1 MSELDRDQQQTFA
14 REIVDRLRSRGY
26 EAYWAGGCVRD
37 QLLGKQPKDYD
48 VATNA
53 TPDQVREVFGKRRTL
68 AIGAAFGVIAVVGSR
83 EQGMVEVATFRRD
96 TSYSDGRHPDAVV
109 FSTPEEDAQRRDFTI
124 NGLYYDPLAE
134 RVIDFVGGVA
144 DLKQGIVR
152 AIGDP
157 VARFNEDKLRLL
169 RAVRMAARFGFQLDT
184 ATMQAIQAQAD
195 TVTSVSPERIGQ
207 EMRQMLTIDGR
218 VQALELLVASRLLP
232 EVLPAAVRL
241 IGQSHNHGERSQDA
255 WQFTLEVLALL
266 PTPTFALSLA
276 ALVHLLDDPAEAITA
291 ANDRWRLSNKEYDR
305 ARWLATQATSLV
317 DAPRLPWSR
326 VQPLLIH
333 EGIAELLDLHG
344 ARAAAANGDTAH
356 VAYCREK
363 LALPKA
369 ELDPPP
375 LVTGNDLLQAGFR
388 GGPNFA
394 RWLHD
399 LRVAQLDGIL
409 TTRAAALEQVAQ
421 WHGK

>member
-48 VATNA
+48 VATSA

-68 AIGAAFGVIAVVGSR
+68 AIGAAFGVIAVIGSR
-83 EQGMVEVATFRRD
+83 EQGVVEVATFRRD
-96 TSYSDGRHPDAVV
+96 TSYTDGRHPDAVV

-169 RAVRMAARFGFQLDT
+169 RAVRMAARFGFHLDT

-218 VQALELLVASRLLP
+218 VQALELLVESRLLSA
-232 EVLPAAVRL
+232 VLPAAVRL
-241 IGQSHNHGERSQDA
+241 IGQPLNHDERKQDA
-255 WQFTLEVLALL
+255 WQFTLEVLSLL
-266 PTPTFALSLA
+266 PAPTFALSLA
-276 ALVHLLDDPAEAITA
+276 ALVHLLDDPAAAITS
-291 ANDRWRLSNKEYDR
+291 ANERWRLSNKEHER
-305 ARWLATQATSLV
+305 ARWLAQQATALV
-317 DAPRLPWSR
+317 DAPQLAWSR
-326 VQPLLIH
+326 VQPLLVH
-333 EGIAELLDLHG
+333 EGIAELLDLHA
-344 ARAAAANGDTAH
+344 ARAAAANREAEH
-356 VAYCREK
+356 VAFCRAK
-363 LALPKA
+363 LALPQA

-375 LVTGNDLLQAGFR
+375 LVTGNDLLQAGFP

-399 LRVAQLDGIL
+399 LRVAQLDGKL
-409 TTRAAALEQVAQ
+409 TTREAALAQVAA